1 MYYHKILFLLFKT
14 VVRKVVYF
22 ARLQTILCKQW
33 FVVMDNNIQSKGAYK
48 EIIII
53 QVIVV
58 MFIWYI
64 IELDVI
70 IVYKEHIIRIILV

>member
-1 MYYHKILFLLFKT
+1 M
-14 VVRKVVYF
+14 VRKEVYF
-22 ARLQTILCKQW
+22 ARLQTILCKQL
-33 FVVMDNNIQSKGAYK
+33 FVVMANNIQSKDAFR

-53 QVIVV
+53 QVIAA

-70 IVYKEHIIRIILV
+70 IVYKEPIIRIILA